1 MWAKPWCTTRF
12 SPFFLNVFFGLPAA
26 SLPVSGVA
34 ASCASFLAMCP
45 LLGLLL
51 GDRAL
56 ARSLARARVR
66 ARALAT
72 CRQIPAMPRSAVAAD
87 FDQALDAHRDLLAEI
102 AFHAADLFNHPADL
116 ADVVFR
122 QVLDPDV
129 PAHARGAEDVVRTA

>member
-12 SPFFLNVFFGLPAA
+12 SPFFLNVFFGLPA

-56 ARSLARARVR
+56 ARTLARPRVR
-66 ARALAT
+66 ARALAAG
-72 CRQIPAMPRSAVAAD
+72 RQIPAMPRSAVAAD
-87 FDQALDAHRDLLAEI
+87 FHQPLDAHRDLLAEI
-102 AFHAADLFNHPADL
+102 AFHAA
-116 ADVVFR
+116 
-122 QVLDPDV
+122 
-129 PAHARGAEDVVRTA
+129 